1 MRSTNIGRAVVVVA
15 GILGIAGGIVASAE
29 LATADDTP
37 KIAAARDSAVEF
49 LRTTQSA
56 DGSWT
61 TNRTPGISGLVI
73 ASLLDSGVAPDD
85 PAVQKGLTNLSSFV
99 QADGGIY
106 SP

>member
-1 MRSTNIGRAVVVVA
+1 MRGCAMRSTKLGRAVVVVA
-15 GILGIAGGIVASAE
+15 ILGIAGGIAASAGC
-29 LATADDTP
+29 ATADDGPT
-37 KIAAARDSAVEF
+37 IAAARDNAVEC

-85 PAVQKGLTNLSSFV
+85 PAVQKGLKNLSSFV
-99 QADGGIY
+99 QA
-106 SP
+106 